1 MKNFILILSTIISIF
16 FIAEKAGATCSNYTT
31 YADGQVLTA
40 GSLNSLQTNYTN
52 CINAVLDGDIFT
64 GDINLYSGADLIA
77 YTDTGSTK
85 TIHLDTATGDI
96 LGAPRQH
103 GAYGLSLAGPTAGVV
118 TIQCRNATCSSSNPA
133 YVVMNSTTA
142 GQQVTLKVTSGGT
155 FTDDSGTS
163 DLTNWGL
170 EIDEA
175 AHWAQDVPFFLY
187 VVNRGNSNLDGA
199 DGSSMFF
206 FSRLPNLT
214 TTPSAAGYIGD
225 TGAIPVSDTQDS
237 ILILADVTVAN
248 YTSLPV
254 ELIGSFRMQW
264 STTTDDWTVQ
274 TLGQTD
280 GISESALEKTFST
293 YWTMPTGQNGAA
305 SGSYLFNESGTEP
318 VFTGNSVMYRVSRS
332 GIIDF
337 SIYLSGDGGT
347 DGSGAGEITISMP
360 FLIKDTE
367 PYSDPTLVY
376 VTLPSAVY
384 TNAVGFFGL
393 NSYEF
398 YIKHQDLSG
407 TSLINTGYD
416 SFLNSDFS
424 NGTRNIIAHGKLFP
438 YRYW

>member
-1 MKNFILILSTIISIF
+1 MKNFVLILSTIISIF
-16 FIAEKAGATCSNYTT
+16 FIVEKAGATCSNYTT

-118 TIQCRNATCSSSNPA
+118 TVQCRNAACSASNPG

-163 DLTNWGL
+163 DLTNLGFG
-170 EIDEA
+170 ITEA
-175 AHWAQDVPFFLY
+175 SAWANDAPFFLY
-187 VVNRGNSNLDGA
+187 AVNRGNTNFDGA

-206 FSRLPNLT
+206 LARNPAMK
-214 TTPSAAGYIGD
+214 TTPSSANSIGD
-225 TGAIPVSDTQDS
+225 TGAIPVTDSQTS

-254 ELIGSFRMQW
+254 QLIGAIRMQW
-264 STTTDDWTVQ
+264 STVTDDWTVQ
-274 TLGQTD
+274 TLGQSD
-280 GISESALEKTFST
+280 GISESALDKTFAT
-293 YWTMPTGQNGAA
+293 TWTFPTLQMNAD
-305 SGSYLFNESGTEP
+305 SGYIWTTTGTAP
-318 VFTGNSVMYRVSRS
+318 VFTTNLYTYMIAKNGYVTCKVELN
-332 GIIDF
+332 
-337 SIYLSGDGGT
+337 GDGGT
-347 DGSGAGEITISMP
+347 DGSGAQTTYVVMPYETVSSTQVESPAPVYLQEPSIFYLGQIFISDGNAFFRIYHQGVSGANLVNTSRTSVDHANFTNGNRTIQTK
-360 FLIKDTE
+360 FT
-367 PYSDPTLVY
+367 YQ
-376 VTLPSAVY
+376 A
-384 TNAVGFFGL
+384 F
-393 NSYEF
+393 
-398 YIKHQDLSG
+398 
-407 TSLINTGYD
+407 
-416 SFLNSDFS
+416 
-424 NGTRNIIAHGKLFP
+424 
-438 YRYW
+438 